1 MTRPAPDFWRIFLPF
16 SREVPVFRRN
26 RILIP
31 AACVLVLFSAREA
44 IGGAKGKE
52 PVPAPTA
59 PAGPLSRHHSR
70 LPMIRPEQGLLLLA
84 GGPGE
89 KMGPISLGPG

>member
-44 IGGAKGKE
+44 VGGAKGKD
-52 PVPAPTA
+52 PAPAPTA
-59 PAGPLSRHHSR
+59 PAGPVPGATPGVPTAGPERGR
-70 LPMIRPEQGLLLLA
+70 LRLA
-84 GGPGE
+84 GEQEAKVAPGSV
-89 KMGPISLGPG
+89 GRG